1 MADLPQLFYE
11 DPDVI
16 HNRMR
21 NRLADLVDR
30 PIEDSQPESLLLRTV
45 AMDITMLRAQLDGG
59 VASML
64 AQFSNFPM
72 LNYVAGNA
80 GVEQL
85 GAFPAVTTLQF
96 NLVPGHGTVVLP
108 AGTKVRSTDGLM
120 VFATDEEK
128 SAAPGVDTITVTAT
142 ALSDGPQGNLYI
154 PGLITD
160 IIDPYPFVASASNTV
175 VTGGGADIETADGLR
190 RRILI
195 SQNQYSTAGS
205 EDSYRYWALS
215 ANPSIIDAQVVNE
228 LDEDGKPI
236 GATVTIYPLVAGGG
250 ATPQAIL
257 DAVKEIL
264 SPKYRRPLND
274 IVEAESPTPVN
285 YTIPLQLI
293 LKAGAVQS
301 VTENAVIAA
310 ITTYVTNQ
318 SKQLG
323 ADITESQIKAA
334 GMNGSVHSLLLPGFT
349 DKIIGPTEFAVCTEI
364 SKVGTTYED
373 PNAG

>member
-1 MADLPQLFYE
+1 
-11 DPDVI
+11 
-16 HNRMR
+16 
-21 NRLADLVDR
+21 
-30 PIEDSQPESLLLRTV
+30 
-45 AMDITMLRAQLDGG
+45 
-59 VASML
+59 
-64 AQFSNFPM
+64 
-72 LNYVAGNA
+72 
-80 GVEQL
+80 
-85 GAFPAVTTLQF
+85 
-96 NLVPGHGTVVLP
+96 
-108 AGTKVRSTDGLM
+108 M

-160 IIDPYPFVASASNTV
+160 TIDPYPFVASASNTV

>member
-1 MADLPQLFYE
+1 MADLPKIFYQ

-16 HNRMR
+16 HNRMKT
-21 NRLADLVDR
+21 RLSQILGK
-30 PIEDSQPESLLLRTV
+30 PIEDSQPESQTYRPV
-45 AMDITMLRAQLDGG
+45 AMEISLLRAQCDAA

-64 AQFSNFPM
+64 AQFSTFPM

-85 GAFPAVTTLQF
+85 GAFPAVTTMRFGLT
-96 NLVPGHGTVVLP
+96 PGHGTVSLP
-108 AGTKVRSTDGLM
+108 TGTKVRSTDGLM

-128 SAAPGVDTITVTAT
+128 TAAPGVDTITVTAT
-142 ALSDGPQGNLYI
+142 ALIDGPQGNLYL

-160 IIDPYPFVASASNTV
+160 IIDPYPFVATASNTV
-175 VTGGGADIETADGLR
+175 ITGGGADIETADGLR
-190 RRILI
+190 RRVLI
-195 SQNQYSTAGS
+195 SQNQSSTAGS
-205 EDSYRYWALS
+205 ADSYKYWALS
-215 ANPSIIDAQVVNE
+215 ANPSIIDVQVVNE
-228 LDEDGKPI
+228 TDGEGNPI
-236 GATVTIYPLVAGGG
+236 GATVTVYPLVAGGG

-257 DAVKEIL
+257 DAVEAIL
-264 SPKYRRPLND
+264 SPRTRRPLND
-274 IVEAESPTPVN
+274 IVAAESPTPVN

-301 VTENAVIAA
+301 TTENAVIAA
-310 ITTYVTNQ
+310 ISTYVTNQ
-318 SKQLG
+318 AKNLG

-349 DKIIGPTEFAVCTEI
+349 DVIVSPTEFAVCTEI

-373 PNAG
+373 PNA